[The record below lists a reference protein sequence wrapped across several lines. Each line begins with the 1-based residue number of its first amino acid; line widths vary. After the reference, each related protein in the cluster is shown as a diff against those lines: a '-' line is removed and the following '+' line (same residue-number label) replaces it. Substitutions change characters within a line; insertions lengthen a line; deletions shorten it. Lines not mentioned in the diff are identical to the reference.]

1 MPTVTI
7 RPDSTVSAGNWSVAD
22 ANIPGQ
28 INDQNDSTSVIN
40 LAQNQSFL
48 VELDDPGVTASSY
61 DSGEVTI
68 RASKTGK
75 GSSLDF
81 TVEVYIGTSLHYS
94 KNLTTS
100 STSIVALSSSGFTF
114 PGGFNDSDSNTLRVG
129 ISTTNGTQGQF
140 AEVSMAINYTEATG
154 YGQNVNTVSAA
165 NIGKINSVATAN
177 IGKVNSVD

>member
-28 INDQNDSTSVIN
+28 INDQNDSTTVSNITP
-40 LAQNQSFL
+40 NQSFL

-61 DSGEVTI
+61 DLGEVTI

-75 GSSLDF
+75 GSSVDF
-81 TVEVYIGTSLHYS
+81 TVEVYIGTSLHHS
-94 KNLTTS
+94 KSLTTS
-100 STSIVALSSSGFTF
+100 SSSIVALSSGGFTF
-114 PGGFNDSDSNTLRVG
+114 PGGFDDSDSNTLRVG
-129 ISTTNGTQGQF
+129 ITTANNTQGSF
-140 AEVSMAINYTEATG
+140 AEVSMDIDYTVSG

-165 NIGKINSVATAN
+165 NIGKINSVATAS
-177 IGKVNSVD
+177 IGKVNSID

>member
-28 INDQNDSTSVIN
+28 INDQNDSTTVIN
-40 LAQNQSFL
+40 TTANQSFL

-75 GSSLDF
+75 RPSLDF

-94 KNLTTS
+94 KSLTTS
-100 STSIVALSSSGFTF
+100 SIDRDWETKKL
-114 PGGFNDSDSNTLRVG
+114 
-129 ISTTNGTQGQF
+129 
-140 AEVSMAINYTEATG
+140 
-154 YGQNVNTVSAA
+154 
-165 NIGKINSVATAN
+165 
-177 IGKVNSVD
+177 